1 MTAKKKSE
9 TPAPKPA
16 SSPQKAAYDLWVRQS
31 SSQWDTLLRNPMF
44 LKSMATSFDSLM
56 TVAGR
61 FRDIVGLSLRTMNL
75 PTREDLAAFH
85 RRLDDIQE
93 RLDDISERLERLEAP
108 PRAVA
113 PKKRTPA
120 PRKATVRTVKTTAS
134 VAQSAVTSP
143 AKKSAR
149 KSHTA

>member
-1 MTAKKKSE
+1 MTAKKKPD

-16 SSPQKAAYDLWVRQS
+16 SPQKAAYDLWVRQS

-93 RLDDISERLERLEAP
+93 RLDDISERLERLESPA
-108 PRAVA
+108 RAAA
-113 PKKRTPA
+113 PKKRTPG
-120 PRKATVRTVKTTAS
+120 PRKAAARTVKTAAS
-134 VAQSAVTSP
+134 VAQSAAVSP

-149 KSHTA
+149 KSPTA

>member
-1 MTAKKKSE
+1 MTAKKKPE

-16 SSPQKAAYDLWVRQS
+16 GSPQKAAYDLWVRQS
-31 SSQWDTLLRNPMF
+31 SAQWDTLLRNPMF

-56 TVAGR
+56 TAAGR
-61 FRDIVGLSLRTMNL
+61 FRDIVGLSLRAMNL

-108 PRAVA
+108 ALPVV

-120 PRKATVRTVKTTAS
+120 PRKTAVRTVKAAASTT
-134 VAQSAVTSP
+134 TSP

-149 KSHTA
+149 KSATA